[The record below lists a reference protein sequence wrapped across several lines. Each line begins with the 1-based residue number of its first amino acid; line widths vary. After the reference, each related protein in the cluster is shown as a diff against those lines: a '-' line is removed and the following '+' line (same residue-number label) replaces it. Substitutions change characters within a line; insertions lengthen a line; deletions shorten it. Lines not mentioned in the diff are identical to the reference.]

1 MTDFKVMTWNV
12 ENLFGPGE
20 DAGPDTQ
27 EQYQRKLISLAAV
40 ILNIE
45 PDVLALQ
52 EVGSVPALN
61 ELAGM
66 LQGKY
71 PHKQVSAHPDP
82 RGIRVAFLSRLPI
95 EATEEITQFAAEG
108 LPNVPSVDKDGKLA
122 TATALGR
129 AALGVT
135 VTPRHNFPI
144 HLITAHLKSK
154 LLTYPAVNG
163 GPRYIPKDENER
175 ARMGGLALL
184 KRTAEAVTLRAKA
197 NAILEA
203 KAEAALMLMG
213 DLNDAP
219 NAATTQLLQGPNGS
233 EIGTRSFNQA
243 DKGDRTRLFNLAAL
257 LPIDHRYTRIE
268 NGTPELID
276 HILVSQ
282 KLLPGQPRRLPVV
295 DIHIGG
301 GGLPSISNDP
311 TERQGQ
317 PGSDH
322 APLFATFKLD

>member
-1 MTDFKVMTWNV
+1 MTKFKVMTWNV
-12 ENLFGPGE
+12 ENLFGPGSE
-20 DAGPDTQ
+20 AGPDTQ
-27 EQYQRKLISLAAV
+27 EQYHRKLISLAAV
-40 ILNIE
+40 IVNIE

-52 EVGSVPALN
+52 EVGSVAALD
-61 ELAGM
+61 ELVGM

-82 RGIRVAFLSRLPI
+82 RGIRVAFISRLPL
-95 EATEEITQFAAEG
+95 EKVEEITQFAAEG
-108 LPNVPSVDKDGKLA
+108 LPSVPSVDKDGKLA
-122 TATALGR
+122 TVTTLGR
-129 AALGVT
+129 GALHVT
-135 VTPRHNFPI
+135 AKAKHNFPV
-144 HLITAHLKSK
+144 HLIVTHLKSK

-163 GPRYIPKDENER
+163 KPRYIPKNENER

-184 KRTAEAVTLRAKA
+184 KRTAEAVTLRARA
-197 NAILEA
+197 NALLEA
-203 KAEAALMLMG
+203 NAEAALVLMG

-219 NAATTQLLQGPNGS
+219 DAATTQLLQGPNGS
-233 EIGTRSFNQA
+233 EIGTPGFNHP
-243 DKGDRTRLFNLAAL
+243 DRGDRTRLFNLAPL
-257 LPIDHRYTRIE
+257 LPKDHQYSRIE

-276 HILVSQ
+276 HIFVSQ

-295 DIHIGG
+295 DIHVGS

-322 APLFATFKLD
+322 APLFATFELD